1 MLQEQN
7 KTKPGYH
14 LLCGIL
20 KWVKGQTQSNA
31 FFLVLDDRLYIF
43 YSMPWKLYTVRILLV
58 KSFSVPATELCE
70 KVSDDIFKSPELYC
84 MTECLN
90 LCVSVCLQTLVEPI
104 WPSSLLW
111 SKLLKKFLF
120 LCAAI
125 NITSRA
131 KLLFTDQ
138 LINLAFC
145 REEQQDIS
153 I

>member
-14 LLCGIL
+14 LLRGIL
-20 KWVKGQTQSNA
+20 KWVKGKTQSNDL
-31 FFLVLDDRLYIF
+31 FLVLDDRLYIF
-43 YSMPWKLYTVRILLV
+43 YNMPRKLYTVRILLV

-104 WPSSLLW
+104 WPSSLLC
-111 SKLLKKFLF
+111 SKLLFLF